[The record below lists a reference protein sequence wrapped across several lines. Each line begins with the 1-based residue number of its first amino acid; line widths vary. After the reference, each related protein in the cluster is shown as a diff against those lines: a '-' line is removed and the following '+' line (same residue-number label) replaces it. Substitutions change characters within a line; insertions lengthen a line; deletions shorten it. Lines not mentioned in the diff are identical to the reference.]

1 MNKVKA
7 FIERVADGTYS
18 VYIDLEDD
26 TLNYG
31 IIGEGDTVEEAIED
45 FKLSYTDM
53 KALYKEEGKE
63 FQETTFEFLY
73 DLPSF

>member
-31 IIGEGDTVEEAIED
+31 IIGEGDTVE
-45 FKLSYTDM
+45 
-53 KALYKEEGKE
+53 
-63 FQETTFEFLY
+63 
-73 DLPSF
+73 

>member
-53 KALYKEEGKE
+53 KALYEEEGKE
-63 FQETTFEFLY
+63 FQETTFEFL
-73 DLPSF
+73 LI

>member
-7 FIERVADGTYS
+7 FIEKTVDSSYS

-45 FKLSYTDM
+45 FKLSYADM
-53 KALYKEEGKE
+53 KTL
-63 FQETTFEFLY
+63 
-73 DLPSF
+73 

>member
-7 FIERVADGTYS
+7 FIEKTVDSSYS

-31 IIGEGDTVEEAIED
+31 IIGEGDTVEMAKKD
-45 FKLSYTDM
+45 FKQSYIAM
-53 KALYKEEGKE
+53 KTLHKKEGKE
-63 FQETTFEFLY
+63 FQEAIFKFLY
-73 DLPSF
+73 N

>member
-7 FIERVADGTYS
+7 FIEKTVDSSYS

-31 IIGEGDTVEEAIED
+31 IIGEGDTVEMAKKD
-45 FKLSYTDM
+45 FKQSYIAM
-53 KALYKEEGKE
+53 KTLHKK
-63 FQETTFEFLY
+63 
-73 DLPSF
+73 